1 MDTGDFGNAQLAPI
15 DLVRLGLKGLA
26 GEYLPG
32 MTHSELGDRTVDL
45 QGLRQQFDGI
55 IAVNMSE
62 ADRAGVAA
70 QAGVRTMAQYLAA
83 RTNISVSRF
92 ARTSLLALGGQN
104 AQL

>member
-70 QAGVRTMAQYLAA
+70 QAGVRTMVQYLAA